1 MGRNFTR
8 RISRIMWLLFG
19 SLPIREEPIIMEENT
34 INIELLD
41 KVLKITKIGREEALT
56 ITEFIREHID
66 PNCINLCN
74 SCPGQKRYAHRRAK
88 TWIHQNKE
96 LIAKDRA
103 DYDKDPKAYMEAI
116 NKRNEKLKDGKV

>member
-1 MGRNFTR
+1 MTKK
-8 RISRIMWLLFG
+8 
-19 SLPIREEPIIMEENT
+19 

-66 PNCINLCN
+66 PNCKNICN

-96 LIAKDRA
+96 LIEKEREI
-103 DYDKDPKAYMEAI
+103 Y
-116 NKRNEKLKDGKV
+116 NKSKK